1 MTTTEEY
8 PKGAAPSYKGSL
20 EKPATDTKIYVFR
33 EWSPVL
39 VPVTADVTY
48 TAEFDTYDKIKVT
61 WSVDGKETVEY
72 YKAGDTPNFKGET
85 AKEQD
90 ERFVYTFRGWDQAIV
105 AAEADITYTAVYDTK
120 AKYQITWVIDGKE
133 TKETYLEG
141 IKPTYRGKVTKEEDA
156 DYTYKFV
163 GWDKEIVAAEADAV
177 YTALFDKTAKNPS
190 ANDDKTGGCG
200 SSVSLGLVVLMTVGM
215 AGAFAV
221 RRKHD

>member
-1 MTTTEEY
+1 M
-8 PKGAAPSYKGSL
+8 
-20 EKPATDTKIYVFR
+20 
-33 EWSPVL
+33 L

-48 TAEFDTYDKIKVT
+48 TAVFDTYDKIKVT

-90 ERFVYTFRGWDQAIV
+90 ERFVYTFRGWDKAIV